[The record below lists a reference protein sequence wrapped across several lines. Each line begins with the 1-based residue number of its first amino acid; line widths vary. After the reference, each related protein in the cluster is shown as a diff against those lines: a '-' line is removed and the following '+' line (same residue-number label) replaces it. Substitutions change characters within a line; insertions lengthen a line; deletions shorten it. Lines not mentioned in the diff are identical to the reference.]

1 MSAKWQRESDRYVR
15 DKMNLLVTGAWSDG
29 KNCISELE
37 AMGHSVCFMQF
48 EKDDLPCPYDWVEGV
63 ICNGLF
69 LTHPIEKFPNL
80 RYIQLTS
87 AGFDRVDMDYVKAHG
102 IEIHNARGVYSIPMA
117 EFALCGVLQLY
128 KQAAFFR
135 ENQKQ
140 HLWEKHRGL
149 MELADKTVLIVGC
162 GSVGNECAK
171 RFKAFDCKIIGV
183 DLYPREDSLYSEI
196 LPLDKL
202 NEALTQADIVVLT
215 LPLTEQTKHL
225 MDEERF
231 SLMKDGAALVNI
243 ARGAIIDTNSL
254 LNHIDRLTGAVL
266 DVFEEEPLSTDSSL
280 WNKQNIILTPHNSFV
295 GEGNGER
302 LRSIIFDN
310 LR

>member
-1 MSAKWQRESDRYVR
+1 
-15 DKMNLLVTGAWSDG
+15 MNLLVTGAWSDG

-37 AMGHSVCFMQF
+37 AMGHNVCFMQF
-48 EKDDLPCPYDWVEGV
+48 EKDDLPCSYDWVEGV

-69 LTHPIEKFPNL
+69 LSHPIERFTNL

-128 KQAAFFR
+128 KQTAFFR
-135 ENQKQ
+135 ENQKR

-149 MELADKTVLIVGC
+149 LELSGKIVLIVGC

-171 RFKAFDCKIIGV
+171 RIKAFGCEVIGV
-183 DLYPREDSLYSEI
+183 DLFPREDSLYNEM
-196 LPLDKL
+196 LPLDKVD
-202 NEALTQADIVVLT
+202 EALQQADINVLT

-225 MDEERF
+225 MNEERF
-231 SLMKDGAALVNI
+231 SLMKDGATLVNI
-243 ARGAIIDTNSL
+243 ARGAIIDTTAL

-266 DVFEEEPLSTDSSL
+266 DVFEEEPLREDSPL
-280 WNKQNIILTPHNSFV
+280 WDKQNIILTPHNSFV
-295 GEGNGER
+295 GEGNGDR
-302 LRSIIFDN
+302 LNIVILTG
-310 LR
+310 LRRVNCVG